1 MINVRKQQRTF
12 RNAPIGT
19 MRFVNVDT
27 VKNQSI
33 INAVDN
39 VNKNIL
45 LPEVDKAMRKST
57 AKKLMRPVSE
67 FLAVDPET
75 GLPVLLGKEYTGGMG
90 ANQLELYTESVRKN
104 HFFAIEKDIQR
115 KVAEY
120 KSFYKTKPHGTAQYR
135 QATTDLAEKY
145 IDKLFKGF
153 VGDSEYKN
161 FAYESA
167 VQQIADGEMVLREQR
182 AVAQQALVN
191 EESKNRIENDL
202 DINQTKFNQ
211 TGERS
216 NFISLRVDAEA
227 LSDPN
232 DKAKVIKQIN
242 TAEAN
247 ELRITINRQLQNNDE
262 QLKLFRKF
270 LTQSGPP
277 LSKLKELLPKETA
290 QLLDEYNKLPLDME
304 GERRKFDVANA
315 LLLSKSANERQ
326 KIINEEAIA
335 QRERDKQFFDAH
347 NNADNENDLEAL
359 FPERYE
365 RFIDVAR
372 VTKDLSLMDDIVAS
386 EQLPLVQNL
395 FDNQITKDQF
405 IKEYEGNSEYVLKV
419 YDKANIE
426 NQSYLSSWITNRRS
440 GINEN
445 IEATIKQ
452 KTFVRNLEKYNKKT
466 FTLLDLGKDL
476 GEAQKGLNPI
486 QPFILDYY
494 SLPDNQ
500 KKLMLE
506 NLQRNGLFS
515 ENNLDLLK
523 SFAKNPLSVDIKT
536 ANAITN
542 FLIEYD
548 KLPTILKQRGGGFK
562 VQASQTFNRDNVG
575 FEPLEREKLEAIIE
589 ISSMIGTISEGDLT
603 NLAMYNQGDNVEKIQ
618 MIIGSES
625 KTASVDFV
633 KGIID
638 GLDIVKD
645 DLHKGSIANEYDDFT
660 EIMAYLLVNRNIDPT
675 TGNEISLDEKKEMLI
690 NAVTNKIS
698 RDYLKPHKWQTD
710 MINSEKIRGSLL
722 AFEGTEQLTNFENKM
737 ELELGFAL
745 RKSGKPYSFD
755 PSKEINPSAYEQAK
769 LITISP
775 KGKTPF
781 YLAVDEDN
789 EVIMFTPQTNLPPEL
804 IGQQVPE
811 FLAWTLDEV
820 YDPAEISTGLDDL
833 LTYDPKI
840 TDKEAKK
847 LIEESQEEINAQ
859 QLEVDLITEEMKE
872 GSKLSAGSRLST
884 KERREK
890 INILK
895 EGSAPN
901 LNTSTIDK
909 NGNITQSDSSEK
921 IYLTPFEAG
930 KKFLKSIPSPTDAVR
945 QYLKELQTKE
955 KKEPVKKEPVNKQSI
970 QKEKEIIKKLIK
982 DGYEENYIKRNI
994 YLKNNKW
1001 FFTPDP
1007 NNTNIEIEIKLD

>member
-1 MINVRKQQRTF
+1 MINVRKQQKTF
-12 RNAPIGT
+12 RNVPIGT
-19 MRFVNVDT
+19 MRFANVDT
-27 VKNQSI
+27 PKNQAI
-33 INAVDN
+33 IDAVDN
-39 VNKNIL
+39 LNKNIL
-45 LPEVDKAMRKST
+45 LPEVDKDMRKST
-57 AKKLMRPVSE
+57 AKKLARPISE

-115 KVAEY
+115 EVAKY

-135 QATTDLAEKY
+135 QATADFAEKY
-145 IDKLFKGF
+145 IAKLFEGF

-191 EESKNRIENDL
+191 FESKNRIEGEL
-202 DINQTKFNQ
+202 AVIRAKFFQ
-211 TGERS
+211 DGKIFDFETM
-216 NFISLRVDAEA
+216 LADAEA
-227 LSDPN
+227 LNDPT
-232 DKAKVIKQIN
+232 DKANAIEQIYK
-242 TAEAN
+242 EKAN
-247 ELRITINRQLQNNDE
+247 QLRITIIRQLQNNEE
-262 QLKLFRKF
+262 QLELFRKF

-277 LSKLKELLPKETA
+277 LSKVKELFPKETA
-290 QLLDEYNKLPLDME
+290 QLLDEYNNLPLDVE
-304 GERRKFDVANA
+304 GERRLFDIANA
-315 LLLSKSANERQ
+315 PLLAKLADDRQTELNEKKIANKEL
-326 KIINEEAIA
+326 
-335 QRERDKQFFDAH
+335 DKQFLDAH
-347 NNADNENDLEAL
+347 NNAETPDDLAKL
-359 FPERYE
+359 FTKSPERYK
-365 RFIDVAR
+365 RLNDVAR
-372 VTKDLSLMDDIVAS
+372 VTKDLSLMDDIMAL

-395 FDNQITKDQF
+395 LDNQITKDQF
-405 IKEYEGNSEYVLKV
+405 IKEYKGNSEYVLKV
-419 YDKANIE
+419 YDKANIK

-445 IEATIKQ
+445 IEATIKR
-452 KTFVRNLEKYNKKT
+452 KKLSRDLENYTKKT
-466 FTLLDLGKDL
+466 FTQLELGKDL
-476 GEAQKGLNPI
+476 GEAQEALNPI

-515 ENNLDLLK
+515 KNNLDLLK

-536 ANAITN
+536 ANSITN

-548 KLPTILKQRGGGFK
+548 KLPTILKQRDGSFK

-575 FEPLEREKLEAIIE
+575 FTPLERDKLEAIIE

-618 MIIGSES
+618 MIIGSEGE
-625 KTASVDFV
+625 TASVNFV

-698 RDYLKPHKWQTD
+698 RDYLKPHKWQTS
-710 MINSEKIRGSLL
+710 MIRSEKIRGSLL

-745 RKSGKPYSFD
+745 RKNGKPYSFD
-755 PSKEINPSAYEQAK
+755 PSKEINPSAYEQVK

-789 EVIMFTPQTNLPPEL
+789 EVIMFTPRTNLPPEL
-804 IGQQVPE
+804 AAQQVPE

-833 LTYDPKI
+833 LSYDLTLTKE
-840 TDKEAKK
+840 EAKQAK
-847 LIEESQEEINAQ
+847 QQREADITAR
-859 QLEVDLITEEMKE
+859 QLEVELFTETKRE
-872 GSKLSAGSRLST
+872 GSKLATDKLKTEERL
-884 KERREK
+884 EK
-890 INILK
+890 INRLK
-895 EGSAPN
+895 EGAAPEVTEDSNELEESKEPIIN
-901 LNTSTIDK
+901 LNTL
-909 NGNITQSDSSEK
+909 NINSSGK
-921 IYLTPFEAG
+921 KYLTPFEAG
-930 KKFLKSIPSPTDAVR
+930 KKFLKSIPSPADAAR
-945 QYLKELQTKE
+945 QYLKELQTEEQEVKPQNKYKLKI
-955 KKEPVKKEPVNKQSI
+955 KK
-970 QKEKEIIKKLIK
+970 QKE
-982 DGYEENYIKRNI
+982 
-994 YLKNNKW
+994 
-1001 FFTPDP
+1001 
-1007 NNTNIEIEIKLD
+1007 